1 MDKDLSKKV
10 CLQKYENTSHMK
22 HTSAKHQYQHN
33 NQKEVNL
40 RGYISQR
47 KGAKLLPLPFHP
59 LRSQKGE
66 YNIDIKVK
74 REGVPLFQAFQ
85 ILGGRGGN
93 ISEKVYFFRYISVG
107 VSDYLDMVMIL
118 HTELQNYRCN
128 SIAKGGL

>member
-1 MDKDLSKKV
+1 
-10 CLQKYENTSHMK
+10 MK

-33 NQKEVNL
+33 NQKEVNV

-47 KGAKLLPLPFHP
+47 EGAKSLLLLFHP
-59 LRSQKGE
+59 SRSQKGE
-66 YNIDIKVK
+66 YKIDIKVK
-74 REGVPLFQAFQ
+74 RESFPLFQAFQ
-85 ILGGRGGN
+85 ILKREGGN
-93 ISEKVYFFRYISVG
+93 ISEKVYFFRYICVG